1 MSVRLRMA
9 VVVTVFMLVEVGVTA
24 WAGAGALLPIL
35 VGLALTVVGV
45 ATCHGV
51 LLAALGEPLRYLR
64 DSLVQGRIESLSE
77 HALPGDFAALLQA
90 MKQAQ
95 AQAGQRDSALLD
107 TSDRIRVLAGELV
120 GGTDESVRGAEHQRM
135 EADAAA
141 QAISQMAD
149 TMHRVTSNASGA
161 ADAARRANQEALQG
175 QQVVNGVT
183 SSIHAL
189 ASEVERAA
197 SAMQTLEADTGSI
210 GAILEVIRG
219 IADQTNL
226 LALNA
231 AIEAARAGEQGRGF
245 AVVADE
251 VRKLAG
257 QSAQSAAKIGEVSSR
272 IEAGTQE
279 ATGMIDQAV
288 EKVRHGEKLAT
299 NAGQAIDKIA
309 KGTETMESGIKEI
322 VAAVQEQSAASQE
335 VAKRIEQIAQ
345 GAENNAQTAERV
357 NDAADTLANISKELN
372 QLTGLFKL

>member
-9 VVVTVFMLVEVGVTA
+9 VIVTVLLLAEVGVTA

-35 VGLALTVVGV
+35 VGLALAVVGAV
-45 ATCHGV
+45 VSQGV
-51 LLAALGEPLRYLR
+51 LLAAVSEPVRYLR
-64 DSLVQGRIESLSE
+64 EGLLQGRVDALSD
-77 HALPGDFAALLQA
+77 HAVPEDFVALLQA

-120 GGTDESVRGAEHQRM
+120 GGTDESARGAEHQRM

-251 VRKLAG
+251 VRTLAQRTQQATQEIHEMIARLQTG
-257 QSAQSAAKIGEVSSR
+257 SSNAAKVMEEGRRQAELSVGEANR
-272 IEAGTQE
+272 AGDSLNSIT
-279 ATGMIDQAV
+279 
-288 EKVRHGEKLAT
+288 
-299 NAGQAIDKIA
+299 QAIDSISRMNDEIA
-309 KGTETMESGIKEI
+309 EAVKLQSGSVDVVNGKLGRI
-322 VAAVQEQSAASQE
+322 VQLADDAGQRSRQRQQLSEAL
-335 VAKRIEQIAQ
+335 
-345 GAENNAQTAERV
+345 AQTA
-357 NDAADTLANISKELN
+357 SELGRA
-372 QLTGLFKL
+372 LHP

>member
-107 TSDRIRVLAGELV
+107 ASDRIRVLAGELV

-149 TMHRVTSNASGA
+149 TMHRVASNASGA

-251 VRKLAG
+251 VRTLAQRTQQATQEIHEMIARLQTG
-257 QSAQSAAKIGEVSSR
+257 SSNAAKVMEEGRRQAELSVGEANR
-272 IEAGTQE
+272 AGDSLNSIT
-279 ATGMIDQAV
+279 
-288 EKVRHGEKLAT
+288 
-299 NAGQAIDKIA
+299 QAIDSISRMNEEIA
-309 KGTETMESGIKEI
+309 EAVKLQSGSVDVVNGKLGRI
-322 VAAVQEQSAASQE
+322 VQLADDAGQRSRQRQQLSDAL
-335 VAKRIEQIAQ
+335 
-345 GAENNAQTAERV
+345 AQTASELGR
-357 NDAADTLANISKELN
+357 TLHP
-372 QLTGLFKL
+372 

>member
-251 VRKLAG
+251 VRTLSQRTQQATQEIHEMIARLQTG
-257 QSAQSAAKIGEVSSR
+257 SSNAAKVMEEGRRQAELSVGEANR
-272 IEAGTQE
+272 AGDSLNSIT
-279 ATGMIDQAV
+279 
-288 EKVRHGEKLAT
+288 
-299 NAGQAIDKIA
+299 QAIDSISRMNEEIA
-309 KGTETMESGIKEI
+309 EAVKLQSGSVDVVNGKLGRI
-322 VAAVQEQSAASQE
+322 VQLADDAGQRSRQRQQLSDAL
-335 VAKRIEQIAQ
+335 
-345 GAENNAQTAERV
+345 AQTASELGR
-357 NDAADTLANISKELN
+357 TLHP
-372 QLTGLFKL
+372 

>member
-9 VVVTVFMLVEVGVTA
+9 VIVTVLLLAEVGVTA

-35 VGLALTVVGV
+35 VGLALAVVGAV
-45 ATCHGV
+45 VSQGV
-51 LLAALGEPLRYLR
+51 LLAAVSEPVRYLR
-64 DSLVQGRIESLSE
+64 EGLLQGRVDALSD
-77 HALPGDFAALLQA
+77 HAVPEDFVALLQA
-90 MKQAQ
+90 MKQTQ

-120 GGTDESVRGAEHQRM
+120 GGTDESARGAEHQRM

-251 VRKLAG
+251 VRTLAQRTQQATQEIHEMIARLQTG
-257 QSAQSAAKIGEVSSR
+257 SSNAAKVMEEGRRQAELSVGEANR
-272 IEAGTQE
+272 AGDSLNSIT
-279 ATGMIDQAV
+279 
-288 EKVRHGEKLAT
+288 
-299 NAGQAIDKIA
+299 QAIDSISRMNDEIA
-309 KGTETMESGIKEI
+309 EAVKLQSGSVDVVNGKLGRI
-322 VAAVQEQSAASQE
+322 VQLADDAGQRSRQRQQLSEAL
-335 VAKRIEQIAQ
+335 
-345 GAENNAQTAERV
+345 AQTA
-357 NDAADTLANISKELN
+357 SELGRA
-372 QLTGLFKL
+372 LHP

>member
-107 TSDRIRVLAGELV
+107 ASDRIRVLAGELV

-149 TMHRVTSNASGA
+149 TMHRVASNASGA

-251 VRKLAG
+251 VRTLAQRTQQATQEIHEMIARLQTG
-257 QSAQSAAKIGEVSSR
+257 SSNAAKVMEEGRRQAELSVGEANR
-272 IEAGTQE
+272 AGDSLNSIT
-279 ATGMIDQAV
+279 
-288 EKVRHGEKLAT
+288 
-299 NAGQAIDKIA
+299 QAIDSISRMNEEIA
-309 KGTETMESGIKEI
+309 EAVKLQSGSVDVVNGKLGRI
-322 VAAVQEQSAASQE
+322 VQLADDAGQRSRQRQQLSDAL
-335 VAKRIEQIAQ
+335 
-345 GAENNAQTAERV
+345 AQTASELGH
-357 NDAADTLANISKELN
+357 TLHP
-372 QLTGLFKL
+372 